1 MVSIE
6 KGMHKSHCEKMF
18 SSINETIFIYLLE
31 TMQPQGNV
39 IAKKLY
45 RSYHNN
51 PFIKAKEEIV
61 MEFLVDYVKSMVSKN
76 ASLSM
81 KYITG
86 FDVFISSIHVDFNDV
101 DNVDQ
106 MLPTAQN
113 LHLSRYISTQNQF
126 DELMEVAL
134 GAADYWQFYM
144 I

>member
-1 MVSIE
+1 
-6 KGMHKSHCEKMF
+6 
-18 SSINETIFIYLLE
+18 
-31 TMQPQGNV
+31 
-39 IAKKLY
+39 
-45 RSYHNN
+45 
-51 PFIKAKEEIV
+51 

-113 LHLSRYISTQNQF
+113 LQLSRYISTQNQF